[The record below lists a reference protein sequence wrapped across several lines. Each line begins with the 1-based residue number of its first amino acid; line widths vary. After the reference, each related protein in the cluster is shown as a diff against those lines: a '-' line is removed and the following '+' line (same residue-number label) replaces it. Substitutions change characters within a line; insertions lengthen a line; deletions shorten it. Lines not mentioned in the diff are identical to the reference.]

1 MSTDPQS
8 GAPTRVLVW
17 SPRAELVQMLKS
29 SLSERGLRA
38 FRAGGSLTESLEE
51 VRPAAVIVDAA
62 ASKKGALEACAGI
75 QEQQRGEPATPV
87 FLIAAPA
94 DVATIKR
101 AIQLGI
107 SDFAE
112 ASDSGELLAL
122 RIEAM
127 VRAARERCQLHE
139 EADRARTRASRD
151 GLTGLAGRDS
161 FTRSMDEAL
170 RNAKRDDYPAALL
183 YIDLDRFKGVNDTLG
198 HAVGDALLQEVARL
212 LKGEVRP
219 TDVVSAGGT
228 QGAGA
233 VSRLGGDEFTV
244 LLSKVRRAQDAGDV
258 ARRILE
264 AVKAPVSV
272 AGYELSTTA
281 SIGIAVFPQDGQDAE
296 TLLKCADMAMYGAK
310 AKGPGRYEFYQ
321 PSMGQAF
328 VRRVEL
334 EKHLR
339 HALERDEFEMR
350 YQPRIDIRTGTMVGM
365 EALIRWNSPELG
377 WVQPREFIPVAEET
391 RLIVPIG
398 AWVIETA
405 CAQLALWQRIG
416 WSGLRLS
423 VNVSSEQ
430 FASSDLTKTVTDTL
444 RTTSLKPQALELE
457 VTESLMV
464 GEDNRTAL
472 ALRDLRAIGVALA
485 LDDFGTGYSSL
496 SFLTRFPLDVL
507 KIDRSIASGVEDDP
521 AAASIVEAVVTM
533 GRRLGLRIVAEG
545 VDSPGQAERIR
556 ELGCDE
562 IQGFLISQPL
572 DAKELGDFRR
582 YWRSLQEQNDGKSG
596 GRSATRSRSMID
608 RASWSRAIGGI
619 TDRLRRGGR

>member
-1 MSTDPQS
+1 MSTDPEK

-17 SPRAELVQMLKS
+17 SPRAELVQMLKT
-29 SLSERGLRA
+29 SLAERGLRA
-38 FRAGGSLTESLEE
+38 FRAGGSLTESLDE
-51 VRPAAVIVDAA
+51 VRPTAVIVDAA

-75 QEQQRGEPATPV
+75 QQHQRRGQPRTPV

-101 AIQLGI
+101 AIQLGA
-107 SDFAE
+107 SDFSE

-127 VRAARERCQLHE
+127 VCAARERFQLHE
-139 EADRARTRASRD
+139 EADRARTRAGRD

-161 FTRSMDEAL
+161 FTQSMDDAL
-170 RNAKRDDYPAALL
+170 RRARRDDHPAALL

-219 TDVVSAGGT
+219 TDVVSTGGN
-228 QGAGA
+228 QRAGA

-244 LLSKVRRAQDAGDV
+244 LLSKVRQARDAGDV
-258 ARRILE
+258 ARRILD
-264 AVKAPVSV
+264 AVNTPVSV
-272 AGYELSTTA
+272 AGYEISTTA
-281 SIGIAVFPQDGQDAE
+281 SIGIAVFPQDGDDAE
-296 TLLKCADMAMYGAK
+296 TLLKRADMAMYGAK

-328 VRRVEL
+328 VRRIDL

-350 YQPRIDIRTGTMVGM
+350 YQPRIDIRTGAMVGM
-365 EALIRWNSPELG
+365 EALIRWNSPQLG

-430 FASSDLTKTVTDTL
+430 FVSSDLTKTVTDTL
-444 RTTSLKPQALELE
+444 RATGLKPGALELE

-521 AAASIVEAVVTM
+521 AAASIVEAVVAM
-533 GRRLGLRIVAEG
+533 GSRLGLRIVAEG
-545 VDSPGQAERIR
+545 VDSAGQAERIR

-582 YWRSLQEQNDGKSG
+582 YWRSLQDQSQA
-596 GRSATRSRSMID
+596 RSAGRRGNLVD
-608 RASWSRAIGGI
+608 KASWSRAIGGI
-619 TDRLRRGGR
+619 TDRFRRGGR

>member
-1 MSTDPQS
+1 
-8 GAPTRVLVW
+8 
-17 SPRAELVQMLKS
+17 
-29 SLSERGLRA
+29 
-38 FRAGGSLTESLEE
+38 
-51 VRPAAVIVDAA
+51 
-62 ASKKGALEACAGI
+62 
-75 QEQQRGEPATPV
+75 
-87 FLIAAPA
+87 
-94 DVATIKR
+94 
-101 AIQLGI
+101 
-107 SDFAE
+107 
-112 ASDSGELLAL
+112 
-122 RIEAM
+122 
-127 VRAARERCQLHE
+127 
-139 EADRARTRASRD
+139 
-151 GLTGLAGRDS
+151 
-161 FTRSMDEAL
+161 
-170 RNAKRDDYPAALL
+170 
-183 YIDLDRFKGVNDTLG
+183 
-198 HAVGDALLQEVARL
+198 
-212 LKGEVRP
+212 
-219 TDVVSAGGT
+219 
-228 QGAGA
+228 
-233 VSRLGGDEFTV
+233 
-244 LLSKVRRAQDAGDV
+244 
-258 ARRILE
+258 
-264 AVKAPVSV
+264 
-272 AGYELSTTA
+272 
-281 SIGIAVFPQDGQDAE
+281 
-296 TLLKCADMAMYGAK
+296 
-310 AKGPGRYEFYQ
+310 
-321 PSMGQAF
+321 MGQAF
-328 VRRVEL
+328 VRRIDL

-339 HALERDEFEMR
+339 HACERDEFEMR
-350 YQPRIDIRTGTMVGM
+350 YQPRIDIRTGAMVGM

-430 FASSDLTKTVTDTL
+430 FVSSDLTKTVTDTL
-444 RTTSLKPQALELE
+444 RATNLKPGALELE

-521 AAASIVEAVVTM
+521 AAASIVEAVVAM
-533 GRRLGLRIVAEG
+533 GSRLGLRIVAEG

-582 YWRSLQEQNDGKSG
+582 YWRSLQDQKNPRFKS
-596 GRSATRSRSMID
+596 RSAGRRGNLVD
-608 RASWSRAIGGI
+608 KASWSRAIGGI

>member
-1 MSTDPQS
+1 MSTDPES

-17 SPRAELVQMLKS
+17 SPRAELVQMLKT

-38 FRAGGSLTESLEE
+38 FRAGASLTESFEE
-51 VRPAAVIVDAA
+51 VRPGAVIVDAA
-62 ASKKGALEACAGI
+62 ASKKGALEACADI
-75 QEQQRGEPATPV
+75 QRQQRGEPATPV

-101 AIQLGI
+101 AIRLGI

-122 RIEAM
+122 RVEAM
-127 VRAARERCQLHE
+127 VRAARERLQLHQ

-170 RNAKRDDYPAALL
+170 RHAKRDDYPAALL

-198 HAVGDALLQEVARL
+198 HAVGDALLQKVARL

-258 ARRILE
+258 ARRILD

-272 AGYELSTTA
+272 SGYEFSITA
-281 SIGIAVFPQDGQDAE
+281 SIGIAVFPQDGRDAE
-296 TLLKCADMAMYGAK
+296 TLLKRADMAMYGAK

-350 YQPRIDIRTGTMVGM
+350 YQPRIDIRTDTMVGM

-423 VNVSSEQ
+423 LNVSSEQ
-430 FASSDLTKTVTDTL
+430 FASSDLAKTVTDTL

-521 AAASIVEAVVTM
+521 AAASIVEAVVAM

-545 VDSPGQAERIR
+545 VDSTGQAERIR

-572 DAKELGDFRR
+572 DANELGDFRR
-582 YWRSLQEQNDGKSG
+582 YWRSLQEQNNGKCG
-596 GRSATRSRSMID
+596 GGSAARARSMID
-608 RASWSRAIGGI
+608 RASWGRAIKGI

>member
-1 MSTDPQS
+1 
-8 GAPTRVLVW
+8 
-17 SPRAELVQMLKS
+17 
-29 SLSERGLRA
+29 
-38 FRAGGSLTESLEE
+38 
-51 VRPAAVIVDAA
+51 
-62 ASKKGALEACAGI
+62 
-75 QEQQRGEPATPV
+75 
-87 FLIAAPA
+87 
-94 DVATIKR
+94 
-101 AIQLGI
+101 
-107 SDFAE
+107 
-112 ASDSGELLAL
+112 
-122 RIEAM
+122 
-127 VRAARERCQLHE
+127 
-139 EADRARTRASRD
+139 
-151 GLTGLAGRDS
+151 
-161 FTRSMDEAL
+161 
-170 RNAKRDDYPAALL
+170 
-183 YIDLDRFKGVNDTLG
+183 
-198 HAVGDALLQEVARL
+198 
-212 LKGEVRP
+212 
-219 TDVVSAGGT
+219 
-228 QGAGA
+228 
-233 VSRLGGDEFTV
+233 
-244 LLSKVRRAQDAGDV
+244 VRRAQDAGDV
-258 ARRILE
+258 AHRILE

-365 EALIRWNSPELG
+365 EALIRWHSPELG

-423 VNVSSEQ
+423 LNVSSEQ

-521 AAASIVEAVVTM
+521 AAASIVEAVVAM

-545 VDSPGQAERIR
+545 VDSTGQAERIR

-582 YWRSLQEQNDGKSG
+582 YWRSLQEQNSGKSG
-596 GRSATRSRSMID
+596 GGSPTRSRSMID
-608 RASWSRAIGGI
+608 RASWGRAIGGI